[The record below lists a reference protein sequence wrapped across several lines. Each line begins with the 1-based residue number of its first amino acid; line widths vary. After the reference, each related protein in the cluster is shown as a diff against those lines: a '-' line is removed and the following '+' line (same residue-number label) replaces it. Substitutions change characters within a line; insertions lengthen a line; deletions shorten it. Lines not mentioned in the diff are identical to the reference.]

1 MEIIL
6 ASGSPRRRELLG
18 LCCPDFRVEVSG
30 ADERVDEVLSPEELV
45 ARLAEKKAAEV
56 AARFPEA
63 VVIGSDTVVELDGEI
78 LGKPHDPDE
87 AASMLRRLSGR
98 EHRVHTAVQILSP
111 LGSRSLVSTAEV
123 SFAPMTDREID
134 WYVSTG
140 EPMDKAGAYGIQG
153 YACRY
158 IIGIRGDYYTVM
170 GLPVQ
175 QLYCALR
182 DLGILTD

>member
-87 AASMLRRLSGR
+87 HRRGVLCPHDRPGDR
-98 EHRVHTAVQILSP
+98 LVCIHR
-111 LGSRSLVSTAEV
+111 
-123 SFAPMTDREID
+123 
-134 WYVSTG
+134 
-140 EPMDKAGAYGIQG
+140 
-153 YACRY
+153 
-158 IIGIRGDYYTVM
+158 
-170 GLPVQ
+170 
-175 QLYCALR
+175 
-182 DLGILTD
+182 